1 MQLFLT
7 MEDKLY
13 EGNYMLIKVIK
24 KQTIF
29 LLKQKVAI
37 LTFILLLFI
46 VLGNCM
52 TNVLTFRG
60 TDVSQMYQPMK
71 LLALSLN

>member
-13 EGNYMLIKVIK
+13 EGNCMLIKAIK
-24 KQTIF
+24 NQTIF
-29 LLKQKVAI
+29 LLKQKEAS
-37 LTFILLLFI
+37 LTFILLLAV
-46 VLGNCM
+46 VLGNYI

-71 LLALSLN
+71 F

>member
-13 EGNYMLIKVIK
+13 EGNCMLIKVIK

-29 LLKQKVAI
+29 LLNKERAS
-37 LTFILLLFI
+37 
-46 VLGNCM
+46 
-52 TNVLTFRG
+52 
-60 TDVSQMYQPMK
+60 TDIYITSSGSAGELYNEC
-71 LLALSLN
+71 SHI